1 MFPKEPLLRLE
12 GPLAV
17 VQLLETTLLNLIAG
31 RISPKCLA
39 AGDSTVQ
46 RKVSGG
52 GSSMVVVVAVVEL
65 VVAMCIVVVAAVQ

>member
-1 MFPKEPLLRLE
+1 MFLTLLHYTHCYCITA
-12 GPLAV
+12 GK
-17 VQLLETTLLNLIAG
+17 TTLLNLIAG

-39 AGDSTVQ
+39 AGDSPVQ